1 MGAVKRHRNHGAA
14 GQHQRQAA
22 VSQAGHQDAQ
32 SGWGE

>member
-1 MGAVKRHRNHGAA
+1 MGAIEGHRNHGAA

-32 SGWGE
+32 SGRGE